1 LVTKNQYTILNTEKL
16 VMTPSE
22 MPLRLTDIQSGKYAA
37 LALDNSLQ
45 EIYRKKKQRRFFY
58 ELRILKTAS
67 RLTLA
72 QNDFA
77 CQLVNGL
84 QRGDIAGLSLLLA
97 DCNLSLECLQIA
109 VAGAQRVFDTFDL
122 VASVEV
128 QEAAVHLWLQHAELG
143 SVCVGAGDSQFDCV
157 DTAQD
162 KALKAIAERI
172 NDFFVLR

>member
-1 LVTKNQYTILNTEKL
+1 M
-16 VMTPSE
+16 MTPSE
-22 MPLRLTDIQSGKYAA
+22 MPIKLTDIQTGKYAA

-84 QRGDIAGLSLLLA
+84 QKGDIAVLNLLLA
-97 DCNLSLECLQIA
+97 DCSLSLECLQIA
-109 VAGAQRVFDTFDL
+109 IAAAQRVFDTFDL
-122 VASVEV
+122 VARVEV
-128 QEAAVHLWLQHAELG
+128 QEGEVRLWLQHAELG
-143 SVCVGAGDSQFDCV
+143 SVCVGTGDSRFDCV

-162 KALKAIAERI
+162 KALSAIAERV